1 MQAYLLHVADK
12 SDANF
17 RKVLE
22 LKGVRRADQA
32 HLVELFQAHRA
43 QPRHDALPQHSAWL
57 TPLAVGGVAGGP
69 GGAGAGAGAGAGGPA
84 AAAIGS
90 LANATALGAAGLP
103 NLQGRFDP
111 SSLGSALFTAARDG
125 VDRFGSPALSAA
137 GSRTASPPPGASASE
152 SAAANVGQNLRNIG
166 RFFKRDMTGGLSGRF
181 GGRGSGDDSGR

>member
-22 LKGVRRADQA
+22 LKGVRRGAEQA
-32 HLVELFQAHRA
+32 QLVELFQAHRA
-43 QPRHDALPQHSAWL
+43 QPKHDALPQHSAWL
-57 TPLAVGGVAGGP
+57 TPLAVGGVGAP
-69 GGAGAGAGAGAGGPA
+69 GAGPGGPA
-84 AAAIGS
+84 AAAMGS

-137 GSRTASPPPGASASE
+137 GSRAVSPPPGAPASE
-152 SAAANVGQNLRNIG
+152 GAAANVGQNLRNIG

-181 GGRGSGDDSGR
+181 GGRGSGDDAGR